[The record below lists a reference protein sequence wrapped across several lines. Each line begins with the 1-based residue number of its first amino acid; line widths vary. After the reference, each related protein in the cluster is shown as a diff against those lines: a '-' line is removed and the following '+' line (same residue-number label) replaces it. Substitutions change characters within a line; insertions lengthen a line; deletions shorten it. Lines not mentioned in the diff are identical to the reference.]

1 MASQWW
7 IVLEYSWLCVC
18 EVALLNIC
26 SSDGG
31 MGIASSQE
39 DFV

>member
-18 EVALLNIC
+18 EVALLNAAV
-26 SSDGG
+26 
-31 MGIASSQE
+31 MVE
-39 DFV
+39 WE